1 MTKLPNGH
9 GFRVFYANTLDP
21 RFCEFNVDDDNIPVR
36 STAILC
42 ELVAESHFERIAR
55 SFGISKEIGIAG
67 TWFTH

>member
-42 ELVAESHFERIAR
+42 ELVAESHFERIAW

-67 TWFTH
+67 TGFPH